1 MESPV
6 EVVAELVLRL
16 AVILI
21 AAKLGGEF
29 AQRVL
34 RIPALLGELG
44 AGIAIGPFAL
54 GGIAIG
60 GFGPFFEIPEIIEV
74 VEGAVHHTD
83 AILPVAPEFFFLAQL
98 AAVLLLFEAGLE
110 TNRAQFIKYA
120 RPATV
125 IAMGGVILPFALGV
139 AGTLLFDFAD
149 TDSVKG
155 FLPALFVGT
164 AMTATSVG
172 ITARVLAD
180 LNKLHVPEGVTVLG
194 AAVVDDV
201 LGLLILTVVI
211 GINETGEVSAGS
223 IAIVALKAIGF
234 WLGLTIVGTLLS
246 NYISRGVTW
255 FQTTGAVLGLA
266 LGIAF
271 LAAGL
276 AELFGLAMIIG
287 SYSIGLALSSTE
299 LRRRIEVPMSTVNQF
314 VVPVFFVVIGMQV
327 DIPAIIEGAL
337 LFGAVLS
344 VFAIISKLLGAGIP
358 ALFVGFNRVG
368 ATRIALGMLPRGEV
382 ALIVAGIG
390 LGAGVIGPEI
400 FGVVIMMTLVTTVLA
415 PLFLVPAFAKGG
427 SGLRRGGSD
436 PNPELEQPD
445 EIVEPVSGAGPPP
458 TDAG

>member
-1 MESPV
+1 MESPI
-6 EVVAELVLRL
+6 ELVAELVLRL

-21 AAKLGGEF
+21 AAKVGAEL
-29 AQRVL
+29 AQRFL

-60 GFGPFFEIPEIIEV
+60 GFGPFFEIPEIVEV
-74 VEGAVHHTD
+74 VEGAIRHTE
-83 AILPVAPEFFFLAQL
+83 AILPVSPEFFFLAQV

-110 TNRAQFIKYA
+110 TDRAQFIKYV
-120 RPATV
+120 RPASIV
-125 IAMGGVILPFALGV
+125 AVGGVALPFALGV
-139 AGTLLFDFAD
+139 VGTLMFDFAN
-149 TDSVKG
+149 TDSIKE

-180 LNKLHVPEGVTVLG
+180 INKLHLPEGVTILG

-201 LGLLILTVVI
+201 VGVLILTIVI
-211 GINETGEVSAGS
+211 GINDTGEVSAGS
-223 IAIVALKAIGF
+223 VAIVAVKAVGF

-255 FQTTGAVLGLA
+255 FQTTGAILGLA

-271 LAAGL
+271 LAAGG
-276 AELFGLAMIIG
+276 AELFGLAMING
-287 SYSIGLALSSTE
+287 SYSIGLALSSTD
-299 LRRRIEVPMSTVNQF
+299 LRHRIEEPMSKVNQF
-314 VVPVFFVVIGMQV
+314 IVPVFFVVIGMQV

-344 VFAIISKLLGAGIP
+344 VFAIISKLLGAGGP

-368 ATRIALGMLPRGEV
+368 SWRIALGMLPRGEV

-390 LGAGVIGPEI
+390 LGEGVIGPEI

-427 SGLRRGGSD
+427 SGLRRGGSEIA
-436 PNPELEQPD
+436 PGPEQPD
-445 EIVEPVSGAGPPP
+445 ERVEPVPGTRPPG
-458 TDAG
+458 DA

>member
-6 EVVAELVLRL
+6 ELAAELILRL

-60 GFGPFFEIPEIIEV
+60 SFGPFFEIPEIIEV
-74 VEGAVHHTD
+74 VDGAIRHTE

-120 RPATV
+120 RPATAV
-125 IAMGGVILPFALGV
+125 AMGGVILPFGLGV
-139 AGTLLFDFAD
+139 VATLMFGFAD
-149 TDSVKG
+149 TDSIIG

-180 LNKLHVPEGVTVLG
+180 MNKLHVPEGVTVLG

-223 IAIVALKAIGF
+223 IVFVALKAIGF

-255 FQTTGAVLGLA
+255 FKTTGAVLGLA

-271 LAAGL
+271 LAAGV

-299 LRRRIEVPMSTVNQF
+299 LRHRIEEPMRTVNQF

-337 LFGAVLS
+337 LFGVVLS
-344 VFAIISKLLGAGIP
+344 VLAIVSKLLGAGVP

-368 ATRIALGMLPRGEV
+368 STRIALGMLPRGEV

-390 LGAGVIGPEI
+390 LGAGVIGSEI
-400 FGVVIMMTLVTTVLA
+400 FGVVIMMTLITTVLA
-415 PLFLVPAFAKGG
+415 PLLLVPAFAKGG
-427 SGLRRGGSD
+427 SGLRKGEPD
-436 PNPELEQPD
+436 ATLAPERPD
-445 EIVEPVSGAGPPP
+445 EPVAGSGSPG
-458 TDAG
+458 DAG